1 MESVNY
7 NLSEHEFSKG
17 RKILLWGFSAMFFL
31 AGLGIIFMNAI
42 LHNKSIHIVLSIA
55 PFSISL
61 ATGLIAAMA
70 TLRKKD
76 HFFNIDD
83 HKIEFKY
90 GIFNPKKHT
99 YLWDDVKE
107 VHLPHKEKK
116 VKLIMKNLSPV
127 VIDLT
132 WLEKKKT
139 SHLRKHFYYA
149 AREKN
154 INIIKLMHLP
164 KK

>member
-7 NLSEHEFSKG
+7 NLSENEFSKG

-31 AGLGIIFMNAI
+31 AGLGIIVMNTV
-42 LHNKSIHIVLSIA
+42 LHNKSIHIVLSLA

-76 HFFNIDD
+76 HFFIIDSD
-83 HKIEFKY
+83 KIEFKY
-90 GIFNPKKHT
+90 GLFNPQKTT
-99 YLWDDVKE
+99 YLWNE
-107 VHLPHKEKK
+107 IIELHLPHKEKK
-116 VKLIMKNLSPV
+116 VKLIFKNNSSSI
-127 VIDLT
+127 IDLT
-132 WLEKKKT
+132 WLDKKKT

-154 INIIKLMHLP
+154 INIVKFMHLP